1 MSDLNTP
8 MFSYKQYVN
17 DMQKLKQTGTVDSSI
32 QKDAPRSAGS
42 RGLQK
47 IHQFTKEP
55 VHMMGEDTEPVRP
68 GPANPNPNSIIEKNL
83 DVPTP
88 TVPELANKYGVSTK
102 TIIKKLRQGVKVEAE
117 HTTDF
122 NTAMEIA
129 LDHLNEKL
137 DYYELLATVE
147 DVVDIDK
154 NFQMDLMKYLNMK
167 MVQIEKQI
175 QDKPAKTPEEKEDK
189 DFAVK
194 LFKFVQ
200 QKLAQQDAK
209 NESRDISEGDLVA
222 KRQSFYNILADKIR
236 EPQTGMGKTEHDPRI
251 LARVWQM
258 LTGEKVEYN
267 PDKDTYIV
275 HKHNKT

>member
-1 MSDLNTP
+1 
-8 MFSYKQYVN
+8 
-17 DMQKLKQTGTVDSSI
+17 
-32 QKDAPRSAGS
+32 
-42 RGLQK
+42 
-47 IHQFTKEP
+47 
-55 VHMMGEDTEPVRP
+55 
-68 GPANPNPNSIIEKNL
+68 
-83 DVPTP
+83 
-88 TVPELANKYGVSTK
+88 
-102 TIIKKLRQGVKVEAE
+102 
-117 HTTDF
+117 
-122 NTAMEIA
+122 
-129 LDHLNEKL
+129 
-137 DYYELLATVE
+137 
-147 DVVDIDK
+147 VDIDK
-154 NFQMDLMKYLNMK
+154 NLQMDLMKYLNMK